1 MGMPI
6 ESESDYLDE
15 SDDEEACA
23 TDYGVE
29 WNCPFNVLEAFH
41 CVTSMPPDI
50 MHDLLGKIS

>member
-1 MGMPI
+1 MPI

-15 SDDEEACA
+15 SDDEEASA
-23 TDYGVE
+23 TDYGVK
-29 WNCPFNVLEAFH
+29 WNCPFNVLKAFH